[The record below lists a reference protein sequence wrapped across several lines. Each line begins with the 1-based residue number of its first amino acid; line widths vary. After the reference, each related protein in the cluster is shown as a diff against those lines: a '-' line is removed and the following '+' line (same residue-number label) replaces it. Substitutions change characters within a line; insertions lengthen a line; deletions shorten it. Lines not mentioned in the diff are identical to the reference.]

1 LEKRGNTVAS
11 EWIKLNER
19 LQIRRD
25 ELNAYVNWEGSGAS

>member
-25 ELNAYVNWEGSGAS
+25 ELNAYVNWEGSGTS